1 LVAGGFFIKEIFKM
15 AQKLKRNINIGFRV
29 NEDEDFYLK
38 KQMEEAGWNNL
49 RQFIMNQ
56 VIRGKIVKFEP
67 QEFSELSRLLR
78 SVSNNVN
85 QIAAKAN
92 SMGRVYMAELDYIKE
107 NQMKLWEKLDEL
119 LKAVTKIQEVDYDR

>member
-1 LVAGGFFIKEIFKM
+1 
-15 AQKLKRNINIGFRV
+15 
-29 NEDEDFYLK
+29 
-38 KQMEEAGWNNL
+38 MEEAGWNNL

-92 SMGRVYMAELDYIKE
+92 STGRVYMAELDYIKE
-107 NQMKLWEKLDEL
+107 NQQKLWEKLDEL
-119 LKAVTKIQEVDYDR
+119 LKAVAKIQEVDYDR